1 MKMTRS
7 RKILGSIEVV
17 LAVVVLV
24 VAVALAPAYSAEKPA
39 PETQAPTA
47 DASEAAATE
56 PVPETTTLPAP
67 ELPEVNDYTVEN
79 YIVLTSDA
87 AMEMYSIAQKRL
99 TEYGQTLSKLKS
111 CVPEINVYSL
121 LAPTR
126 IAFYGPEEYRTG
138 SHDQTRGIEIAYS
151 AMTGGVET
159 VDAYSHI
166 ARHTD
171 EYIYF
176 RTDHHWTARGAYYA
190 YEAFCET
197 AGLTCKPLSAH
208 ETGRLDGFVGSM
220 YRYTHS
226 EKLKENPDYVE
237 VFYPTVEAS
246 GQFYS
251 SPAMT
256 DGKNLRIIS
265 TSITDSSSK
274 YMAFIQG
281 DKPLI
286 KMTSAC
292 GSDRKILMV
301 KESYGNAFAPFL
313 LENFSEVYVLDPRQ
327 DGVKGMNLPQFLR
340 DHGITDVL
348 VLNYL
353 MAPSNSTFM
362 NAFKAMLD
370 A

>member
-1 MKMTRS
+1 MQMTRS
-7 RKILGSIEVV
+7 RKILGTAEIL

-24 VAVALAPAYSAEKPA
+24 TAVALAPRLSSAQA
-39 PETQAPTA
+39 PTETQAPAETQPQ
-47 DASEAAATE
+47 SETQSAAATTE
-56 PVPETTTLPAP
+56 PPTEP
-67 ELPEVNDYTVEN
+67 PEVGDYTVEN

-87 AMEMYSIAQKRL
+87 AMEMYSVAQKRL
-99 TEYGQTLSKLKS
+99 TEYGQTLSALKS
-111 CVPEINVYSL
+111 RVPEINVYSL

-126 IAFYGPEEYRTG
+126 IAFYGPEAYRTG
-138 SHDQTRGIEIAYS
+138 AHDQTRGIGIAYG
-151 AMTGGVET
+151 AMTGGVVT
-159 VDAYSHI
+159 VDAYSHLS
-166 ARHTD
+166 RHTD

-197 AGLTCKPLSAH
+197 AGLECKPLSAH

-237 VFYPTVEAS
+237 VFYPTVETS

-313 LENFSEVYVLDPRQ
+313 LENFGEVYVLDPRQ

-348 VLNYL
+348 VLNYV

-362 NAFKAMLD
+362 NAFKAMVNV
-370 A
+370 